1 MIVGTMYGNI
11 FKDVNE
17 LQAIKRNEHIHSS
30 DTVDEAMAHT
40 KGASYL
46 FPISFKTKSQ
56 LDDFIVK
63 VESIYNESLY
73 INTDIVTKEK
83 SLNNEFKEGIE
94 YALKLMKKDKSEK
107 D

>member
-1 MIVGTMYGNI
+1 MIVETKYGNVFI
-11 FKDVNE
+11 DIDE
-17 LQAIKRNEHIHSS
+17 IQAIIRNEHVSSS
-30 DTVDEAMAHT
+30 DTVYEAMVYT
-40 KGASYL
+40 KGAHYS
-46 FPISFKTKSQ
+46 FPITFKTKSQ
-56 LDDFIVK
+56 LDDFIDK

-83 SLNNEFKEGIE
+83 SLNEEFKEGIE